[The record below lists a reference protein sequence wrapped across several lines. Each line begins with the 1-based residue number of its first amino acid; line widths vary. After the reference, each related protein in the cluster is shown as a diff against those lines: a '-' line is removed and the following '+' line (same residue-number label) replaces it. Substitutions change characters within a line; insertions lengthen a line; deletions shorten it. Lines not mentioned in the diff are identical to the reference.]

1 MDAFMYSCQPR
12 GVHPAYLLA
21 GDGDPLEAVLAHQ
34 VLEGQLQFDFA
45 FGRAGGIAGA
55 VGDGDLLQERKMP
68 VPAVRTSSGAAEPF
82 PLTLRLV
89 RSCSKCMRK
98 KRFAHFLSPHPRIL
112 KPAVI

>member
-1 MDAFMYSCQPR
+1 MNVLMSALWRSPC
-12 GVHPAYLLA
+12 YLLA

-68 VPAVRTSSGAAEPF
+68 VPAVRNLLLF
-82 PLTLRLV
+82 PLTLHLV

-98 KRFAHFLSPHPRIL
+98 NRFAHFLSPPSHS
-112 KPAVI
+112 

>member
-1 MDAFMYSCQPR
+1 MSATRRSPC
-12 GVHPAYLLA
+12 YLLA

-34 VLEGQLQFDFA
+34 VLEGQLQFDLA

-68 VPAVRTSSGAAEPF
+68 VPAVRIFSYAAEPF

-89 RSCSKCMRK
+89 RLRK
-98 KRFAHFLSPHPRIL
+98 NRFAHFLSPPRSPKFL
-112 KPAVI
+112 SRW